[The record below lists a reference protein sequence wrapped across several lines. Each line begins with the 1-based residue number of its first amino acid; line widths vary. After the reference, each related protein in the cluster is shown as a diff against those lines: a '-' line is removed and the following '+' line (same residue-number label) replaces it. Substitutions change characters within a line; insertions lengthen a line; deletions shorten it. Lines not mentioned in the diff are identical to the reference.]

1 MEVPNMTVLF
11 RKRRAL
17 PGLGLLVLALTLG
30 LVPGAAGPP
39 AGAAPA
45 AQIRAGVEALPP
57 GASIETVLTDLNSP
71 VAMAFDPGGRLFYT
85 ERASG
90 RVRLYANGKVQP
102 APVINFDVSN
112 CSERGLLG
120 IAIDPDFTANH
131 YIYVYYTQ
139 GPGCETTENKVA
151 RFVERD
157 GVGSSP
163 VVLFTSP
170 QTAGNHNGGNIHFGP
185 DGKLYITIGESANP
199 SNSQNMRVPNG
210 KLHRINP
217 DGSIPAD
224 NPNFGAGAL
233 RSIYAVG
240 LRNSFD
246 FTFDPVVHGRIFA
259 SENGPGC
266 DDEMNRIERGGN
278 YGWRPGYPCDDATPD
293 PAYNSNPPLW
303 FAPAQFCCVA
313 PTGITV
319 YTGNQIPQ
327 WHNHLFMA
335 NYQDPPYHFY
345 LNADRTAITTVNK
358 IAGLRAG
365 LAFTTGPDGAL
376 YYIEGGGYQN
386 GTLKRIVGPG
396 GAPPPTA
403 TPAPAPTA
411 PPTVP
416 PEPSG
421 RFFPETGQTV
431 GGPFLAYW
439 LIHGGLAQQG
449 YPLSGEFQ
457 EKSDT
462 DGKTYTVQYFERA
475 VFERHPENQPPFDVL
490 LSLLGVFRYHDKY
503 PAGAPGQQPNTTP
516 GSVLFAE
523 TGHRVGGVFLDYWSS
538 HGGLAQQGYPIS
550 DEFME
555 RSDLDGK
562 VYRVQYFERAVF
574 ELHPENAPPY
584 NVLLSQLGTYR
595 YHARYPGR

>member
-1 MEVPNMTVLF
+1 MRV
-11 RKRRAL
+11 KSS
-17 PGLGLLVLALTLG
+17 LLLLALLSCAADTPATKEVAATGPQVIARNLS
-30 LVPGAAGPP
+30 VPW
-39 AGAAPA
+39 
-45 AQIRAGVEALPP
+45 
-57 GASIETVLTDLNSP
+57 SIVFTSSDR
-71 VAMAFDPGGRLFYT
+71 MLFT
-85 ERASG
+85 ERPG
-90 RVRLYANGKVQP
+90 RVRVIEKGQLRAAPLHVLSDVVHRAEVGLMGLAVHPDYAKNRWIYLSYGLERAGGLVVDVVRFRDDGTALSGATPIVQNIP
-102 APVINFDVSN
+102 A
-112 CSERGLLG
+112 
-120 IAIDPDFTANH
+120 
-131 YIYVYYTQ
+131 
-139 GPGCETTENKVA
+139 A
-151 RFVERD
+151 RFH
-157 GVGSSP
+157 
-163 VVLFTSP
+163 
-170 QTAGNHNGGNIHFGP
+170 AGCRLKFGP
-185 DGKLYITIGESANP
+185 DRKLYITIGESANP

-246 FTFDPVVHGRIFA
+246 FTFDPVVRGRIFA

-503 PAGAPGQQPNTTP
+503 PAGAPGQQPNTAP

-523 TGHRVGGVFLDYWSS
+523 TGHRVGGVFLDYWRS